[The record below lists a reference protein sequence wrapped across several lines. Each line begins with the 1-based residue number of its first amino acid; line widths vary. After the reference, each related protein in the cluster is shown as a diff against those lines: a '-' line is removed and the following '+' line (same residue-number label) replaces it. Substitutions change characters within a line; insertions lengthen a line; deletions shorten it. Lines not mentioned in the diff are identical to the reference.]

1 MRHRGFTLIE
11 LAVVMT
17 VFALIVMAAAP
28 SLGRWLDNTQIR
40 NAAESVQNGL
50 QIARNE
56 AVRRNESISFHL
68 VALSNP
74 AVLGDDCALSGSS
87 ASWVVSVSS
96 SAGYCASE
104 PSTSVAPMLVTGQPV
119 GNGSRLTVGAFQAD
133 GATMATTVTFSG
145 LGRISNATDAVRQ
158 IDVTG
163 PVASGNYRRL
173 RIAISSAGNVR
184 MCDPDVGASNDP
196 RKC

>member
-11 LAVVMT
+11 IVVVMT
-17 VFALIVMAAAP
+17 VLALMLMAAAP
-28 SLGRWLDNTQIR
+28 GMGAWLDNTQIR

-56 AVRRNESISFHL
+56 ALRRNESISFYL

-74 AVLGDDCALSGSS
+74 AVLGNDCTLSGSS

-96 SAGYCASE
+96 PAGYCASE

-119 GNGSRLTVGAFQAD
+119 GNANRVTVGALQGD

-145 LGRISNATDAVRQ
+145 LGRISNAADAARQ

-163 PVASGNYRRL
+163 PVAGGHYRRL
-173 RIAISSAGNVR
+173 RIAISPAGNVR
-184 MCDPDVGASNDP
+184 MCDPDIGATTDP